1 MTIRQE
7 LVECLEYAYSLER
20 LDNEASALQ
29 QEIAYLHYDENR
41 LQKRKGIL
49 CKVGLVCLGFLALL
63 MYVAGAASSTFGIK
77 TVLLEDPEALMM
89 LLLLVFAVLCCGFFW
104 LRTAGNL
111 RRKKQENVLRRK
123 TIDTEIGRTMER
135 MRALVEQARDDGV
148 FDTVP
153 VDYFDSGMLEYCI
166 SVIDRKLATTFQ
178 EAFLLLEQEI
188 NRQQQMQQQQ
198 MFFDAQTEQLQLL
211 GRAIQAN
218 TILTLMQEQ
227 KYKR

>member
-20 LDNEASALQ
+20 LDNEVSALQ
-29 QEIAYLHYDENR
+29 QEIARMHYDENR

-49 CKVGLVCLGFLALL
+49 GKVSLVCLVFLALL
-63 MYVAGAASSTFGIK
+63 MYVAGAAASAFGLMIVLQEDP
-77 TVLLEDPEALMM
+77 TVLMT
-89 LLLLVFAVLCCGFFW
+89 LLLLVFAVVCCGFFW

-111 RRKKQENVLRRK
+111 RRQKQENVLRRK
-123 TIDTEIGRTMER
+123 AIDTEIERNMER

-148 FDTVP
+148 FETVP
-153 VDYFDSGMLEYCI
+153 VDYFDTGMLEYCI

-198 MFFDAQTEQLQLL
+198 MFFDAQTEQMQLL